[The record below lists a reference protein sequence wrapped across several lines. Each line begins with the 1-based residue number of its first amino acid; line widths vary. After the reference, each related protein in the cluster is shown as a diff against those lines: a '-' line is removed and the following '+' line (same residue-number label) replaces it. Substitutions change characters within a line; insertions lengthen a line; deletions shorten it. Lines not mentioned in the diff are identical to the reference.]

1 MLPHLSGVPHL
12 APCKQ
17 ALGGHKVKCVYSLQA
32 PVVEKVDS
40 AIPWINL
47 YPLVSQKLI
56 SWIVIYRVYSTIQL
70 MNNPGLYSKGI
81 GTST

>member
-17 ALGGHKVKCVYSLQA
+17 ALGGHKVKCVYSVQA

-40 AIPWINL
+40 AIPCINL
-47 YPLVSQKLI
+47 YPVDKAI
-56 SWIVIYRVYSTIQL
+56 GFPNTYQL
-70 MNNPGLYSKGI
+70 DSDLSGV
-81 GTST
+81 

>member
-17 ALGGHKVKCVYSLQA
+17 ALGGHKVKCVYSVQA

-47 YPLVSQKLI
+47 YPVDKA
-56 SWIVIYRVYSTIQL
+56 
-70 MNNPGLYSKGI
+70 I
-81 GTST
+81 GFPKMYPLDSDLSGV

>member
-17 ALGGHKVKCVYSLQA
+17 ALGGHKVKRVYSVQA

-47 YPLVSQKLI
+47 YPVD
-56 SWIVIYRVYSTIQL
+56 
-70 MNNPGLYSKGI
+70 NAI
-81 GTST
+81 GFPKTFPLDSDLSAV

>member
-17 ALGGHKVKCVYSLQA
+17 ALGGHKVKCVYSVQA

-47 YPLVSQKLI
+47 YPVD
-56 SWIVIYRVYSTIQL
+56 
-70 MNNPGLYSKGI
+70 MAI
-81 GTST
+81 GFPKTYPLDSDLSGV

>member
-17 ALGGHKVKCVYSLQA
+17 ALGGHKVKCIYSLQA

-40 AIPWINL
+40 AMPWINL
-47 YPLVSQKLI
+47 YLVDNATGFPKTYPLDSDLSGV
-56 SWIVIYRVYSTIQL
+56 
-70 MNNPGLYSKGI
+70 
-81 GTST
+81 

>member
-32 PVVEKVDS
+32 PVVERVDS
-40 AIPWINL
+40 AIQWITQ
-47 YPLVSQKLI
+47 LVSQKLI
-56 SWIVIYRVYSTIQL
+56 SWIVIYPVYSTIQL

-81 GTST
+81 GKST

>member
-17 ALGGHKVKCVYSLQA
+17 ALGGHKVKCVYSVQA
-32 PVVEKVDS
+32 PVVKKVDS

-47 YPLVSQKLI
+47 YPVDKA
-56 SWIVIYRVYSTIQL
+56 
-70 MNNPGLYSKGI
+70 I
-81 GTST
+81 GFPKTYPLDSDLSGV

>member
-17 ALGGHKVKCVYSLQA
+17 ALGGHKVKCVYSVQA

-47 YPLVSQKLI
+47 YPVDN
-56 SWIVIYRVYSTIQL
+56 TIGFPKTYQL
-70 MNNPGLYSKGI
+70 DSDLSGV
-81 GTST
+81 

>member
-17 ALGGHKVKCVYSLQA
+17 ALGGHKVKCVYSVQA

-47 YPLVSQKLI
+47 YPVDKA
-56 SWIVIYRVYSTIQL
+56 
-70 MNNPGLYSKGI
+70 I
-81 GTST
+81 GFPKTYPLDSDLCGV